1 LHTSNSSQ
9 LHRLT
14 SDQQDTFDLPG
25 KPTTYGY
32 AANANLIADRESA
45 IVRVLREAGAVFYV
59 KTTMPQTGMA
69 LETVSPLF
77 GRTLNPFNT
86 DMVAGGSSGGDSVL
100 VALHGS
106 PIAPSTDIGGSI
118 RAPAAYNGLY
128 GIRPSADRIPK
139 RAMRSV
145 ESGQPNIRVSCG
157 PVCHSMA
164 DLEMFTRVLNA
175 YPQSRYDP
183 TSVPIRWREVPRPVG
198 RLSFGLLKFDG
209 VVMPHPPILRA
220 LEETA
225 ASLKAQGHEGTCFY
239 LQCA

>member
-1 LHTSNSSQ
+1 MI
-9 LHRLT
+9 
-14 SDQQDTFDLPG
+14 G

-32 AANANLIADRESA
+32 AANADLIADRESA
-45 IVRVLREAGAVFYV
+45 IVRILREAGAVFYC

-100 VALHGS
+100 VAMRGA

-128 GIRPSADRIPK
+128 AIRPSADRIPK

-157 PVCHSMA
+157 PVCHSLE
-164 DLEMFTRVLNA
+164 DVEMFTEVINA
-175 YPQSRYDP
+175 YPQARYDP
-183 TSVPIRWREVPRPVG
+183 TSIPIRWREVQKPTG
-198 RLSFGLLKFDG
+198 KLTFGLMTTDG
-209 VVMPHPPILRA
+209 AVTPHPPILRA
-220 LEETA
+220 LKETA
-225 ASLKAQGHEGTCFY
+225 EHLRSQGYEGASASLMPSKKLTEVPSYRFQASV
-239 LQCA
+239 